1 MKIFR
6 QEASM
11 EASSS
16 VTLASLISLSNCT
29 PPIIQV
35 LVYVLGPINYSYLE
49 MNIDLK
55 DAPNG
60 QKTKE
65 RGTKTN

>member
-60 QKTKE
+60 QKGKE
-65 RGTKTN
+65 RGT

>member
-1 MKIFR
+1 
-6 QEASM
+6 M